1 MQNLRANAL
10 VATLAVAV
18 LGSAVAVTT
27 NATRST
33 DYGFYDPIVD
43 VHTMIEHLYVEE
55 PTDNEI
61 QLGAINGM
69 LENLNDPYTTFI
81 PADLERDFDKDMR
94 GEYVGIG
101 AEVILRDGWLTI
113 ASPMDDSP
121 AWKAGV
127 MADDKV
133 VKIDGEST
141 WGYTINDS
149 IDKLLG
155 EPNTNVTITVERNGV
170 EQDITITRD
179 HIKVQAVKGFMRSD
193 GGEGPWRYIIDDS
206 TNIAYIRLTQF
217 IPGCAQE
224 LKEAIET
231 ATANAGGELEGLI
244 LDLRYNPGGLLNE
257 AVEIADLFLED
268 GVIVTTKGRAHE
280 DRSESASK
288 NGTLP
293 HFPMIT
299 LINGNSASASEILSG
314 ALADHGRSIII
325 GARSFGKGSVQTVR
339 PLESGAGTLKMTE
352 QYYYLPSGRLLH
364 RRDDSTVWG
373 VDPTPGY
380 YLSMTD
386 QERINMLNARR
397 ENEILHK
404 VEGPELT
411 NRDEILEALDDVQ
424 LTAGVNVLNNRL
436 ATGEFAPV
444 GIESNQP
451 DDAAF
456 EELVALRLQE
466 ERILRQLERINRR
479 VTAIESVV
487 NSDED
492 PLDLWDDDRQV
503 AGGQLIVKDADGN
516 LVTTLEITGPNLE
529 RWLIDA
535 DVKILDNDDIEG
547 GLNGEGE
554 Q

>member
-1 MQNLRANAL
+1 MFKAPTTAL
-10 VATLAVAV
+10 IAILAIAV
-18 LGSAVAVTT
+18 FGSVIVVTT
-27 NATRST
+27 NAARTPT

-43 VHTMIEHLYVEE
+43 VHTLIEHLYVEE
-55 PTDNEI
+55 PTDDEI
-61 QLGAINGM
+61 QLGAITGM

-81 PADLERDFDKDMR
+81 PAELERDFNKDLR
-94 GEYVGIG
+94 GQYVGIG
-101 AEVILRDGWLTI
+101 AEVQLRDGWLTI

-127 MADDKV
+127 MAEDKV
-133 VKIDGEST
+133 IKIDGEST

-155 EPNTNVTITVERNGV
+155 QPNTQVTITVERDGL
-170 EQDITITRD
+170 EKDITITRD
-179 HIKVQAVKGFMRSD
+179 HIQVQAIKGFLRSG
-193 GGEGPWRYIIDDS
+193 GGEGPWRYLIDDTS
-206 TNIAYIRLTQF
+206 NIAYIRLTQF
-217 IPGCAQE
+217 IPGCADE
-224 LKEAIET
+224 LATAIQT
-231 ATANAGGELEGLI
+231 ATENAGGELGGLI
-244 LDLRYNPGGLLNE
+244 LDLRYNPGGLLSE
-257 AVEIADLFLED
+257 AVTMADLFLEE
-268 GVIVTTKGRAHE
+268 GVIVSTKGRAHE
-280 DRSESASK
+280 DRSESAQK
-288 NGTLP
+288 KGTLP
-293 HFPMIT
+293 NFPMVT
-299 LINGNSASASEILSG
+299 LINGSSASASEILAG
-314 ALADHGRSIII
+314 ALADHNRSVII

-380 YLSMTD
+380 YLSMTNE
-386 QERINMLNARR
+386 ERVAMLSARR
-397 ENEILHK
+397 DNEVIHK
-404 VEGPELT
+404 TDTADLMDT
-411 NRDEILEALDDVQ
+411 TEIVQALSDVQ
-424 LTAGVNVLNNRL
+424 LTAAVNVLNHRIT
-436 ATGEFAPV
+436 TGNFTPV

-487 NSDED
+487 DADED
-492 PLDLWDDDRQV
+492 PLDLWDDSITV
-503 AGGQLIVKDADGN
+503 AGGQLVVTDPDGN
-516 LVTTLEITGPNLE
+516 TVAVLEITGQNLE

-535 DVKILDNDDIEG
+535 EVKKVDSEDSD
-547 GLNGEGE
+547 